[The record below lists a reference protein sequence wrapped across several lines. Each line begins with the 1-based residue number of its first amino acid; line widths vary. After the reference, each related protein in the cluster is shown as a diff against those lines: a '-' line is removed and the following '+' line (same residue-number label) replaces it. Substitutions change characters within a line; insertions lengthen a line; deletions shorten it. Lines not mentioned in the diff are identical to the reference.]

1 MTSAVAAAYA
11 SRNRAHDQ
19 WAAAYLVAVLR
30 SDVDALVI
38 LLDGIEQRDV
48 WDVLDAVSITTRDL
62 LDGFGV
68 DPELAADALSGKL
81 ITDAFRESTASP
93 EDTAGG

>member
-1 MTSAVAAAYA
+1 VTSAVVAAYA
-11 SRNRAHDQ
+11 LRDRAHDR

-30 SDVDALVI
+30 SDVDALVT

-48 WDVLDAVSITTRDL
+48 WDVLDAVSITARDL

-68 DPELAADALSGKL
+68 DPDLAADALAGKL
-81 ITDAFRESTASP
+81 LTDALR
-93 EDTAGG
+93 DTRR

>member
-1 MTSAVAAAYA
+1 VTSGVAAAYA
-11 SRNRAHDQ
+11 SRNRANDR
-19 WAAAYLVAVLR
+19 WAAAYLAAVLR
-30 SDVDALVI
+30 ADVEVLVI

-68 DPELAADALSGKL
+68 DPELAADALAGRL
-81 ITDAFRESTASP
+81 LTCALREDAAPQEGAT
-93 EDTAGG
+93 G